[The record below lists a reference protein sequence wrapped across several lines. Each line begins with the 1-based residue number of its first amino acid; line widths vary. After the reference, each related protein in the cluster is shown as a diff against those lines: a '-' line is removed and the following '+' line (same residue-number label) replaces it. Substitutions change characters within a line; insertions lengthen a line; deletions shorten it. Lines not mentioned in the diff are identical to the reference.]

1 MKDQLVREM
10 EKGDVF
16 SGFSEQPI
24 SFPPTYKFNVN
35 SDEYDTSEKQ
45 RTQSWTDRI
54 LFKSR
59 RRTSITGHLYG
70 YCDSIRSSDHR
81 YYGV

>member
-45 RTQSWTDRI
+45 RTQSWTV
-54 LFKSR
+54 
-59 RRTSITGHLYG
+59 
-70 YCDSIRSSDHR
+70 SSDAVSR
-81 YYGV
+81 LACVVSKNLWLI